1 MKTAS
6 TPNPARVYEALAK
19 ILERRHGVKIQYTL
33 KPKSYGGENY
43 EQQNC
48 N

>member
-1 MKTAS
+1 MKTTT
-6 TPNPARVYEALAK
+6 TPNPDRVYAAIAK
-19 ILERRHGVKIQYTL
+19 ILERRHSVKIQYTL
-33 KPKSYGGENY
+33 KPKSYGGESY